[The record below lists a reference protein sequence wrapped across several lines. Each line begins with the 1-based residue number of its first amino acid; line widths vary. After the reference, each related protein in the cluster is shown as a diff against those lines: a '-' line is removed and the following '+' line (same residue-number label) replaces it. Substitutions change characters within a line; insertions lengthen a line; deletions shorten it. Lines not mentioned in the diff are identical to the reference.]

1 MYTLGELADELNRQ
15 EWAVEKMLKNR
26 GYLKN
31 NGTPRK
37 STIDDGLMNKN
48 GLIKEA
54 GWSVFIGELGYKDS
68 KDDDDEIDEENNEDN
83 EDEDDVDEYD
93 EDTDEDDDMLE
104 NKIRDALSSEISE
117 ESLLQDLSSQL
128 IDLYNHDLQEDD
140 EDWDEDWEINFLC
153 GRVIQYSS
161 QGHTDVFLR
170 TLVSDYET
178 FANDDVDATYGKM
191 NDDEIFDDIEST
203 LKASGYNK
211 NTIDWARE
219 EGFIEFCN
227 IFSLCDGFEKIFNEA
242 MEKGNDEDISFKYA
256 RQRMITD
263 DIGFG
268 ELPSYPTS
276 LELCKCDE
284 YEEVSNWIEEKY
296 QVNVVDLDLDNNVVF
311 FEHDDLIYKG
321 SINYVDE
328 ELEIKDYYLPSDKQD
343 LGL

>member
-1 MYTLGELADELNRQ
+1 
-15 EWAVEKMLKNR
+15 
-26 GYLKN
+26 
-31 NGTPRK
+31 
-37 STIDDGLMNKN
+37 
-48 GLIKEA
+48 
-54 GWSVFIGELGYKDS
+54 
-68 KDDDDEIDEENNEDN
+68 
-83 EDEDDVDEYD
+83 
-93 EDTDEDDDMLE
+93 
-104 NKIRDALSSEISE
+104 
-117 ESLLQDLSSQL
+117 
-128 IDLYNHDLQEDD
+128 
-140 EDWDEDWEINFLC
+140 
-153 GRVIQYSS
+153 
-161 QGHTDVFLR
+161 
-170 TLVSDYET
+170 
-178 FANDDVDATYGKM
+178 M

-284 YEEVSNWIEEKY
+284 YEEVSNLKEEKY
-296 QVNVVDLDLDNNVVF
+296 QGNVVDLDLDNNVVF

-328 ELEIKDYYLPSDKQD
+328 ELEIEDYYLPSDKQD

>member
-1 MYTLGELADELNRQ
+1 MKGAIKNENRWRIFMYTLGELADELNRQ

-104 NKIRDALSSEISE
+104 TKIRDALSSEISE

-140 EDWDEDWEINFLC
+140 ED
-153 GRVIQYSS
+153 
-161 QGHTDVFLR
+161 
-170 TLVSDYET
+170 
-178 FANDDVDATYGKM
+178 
-191 NDDEIFDDIEST
+191 
-203 LKASGYNK
+203 
-211 NTIDWARE
+211 
-219 EGFIEFCN
+219 
-227 IFSLCDGFEKIFNEA
+227 
-242 MEKGNDEDISFKYA
+242 
-256 RQRMITD
+256 
-263 DIGFG
+263 
-268 ELPSYPTS
+268 
-276 LELCKCDE
+276 
-284 YEEVSNWIEEKY
+284 
-296 QVNVVDLDLDNNVVF
+296 
-311 FEHDDLIYKG
+311 
-321 SINYVDE
+321 
-328 ELEIKDYYLPSDKQD
+328 
-343 LGL
+343 